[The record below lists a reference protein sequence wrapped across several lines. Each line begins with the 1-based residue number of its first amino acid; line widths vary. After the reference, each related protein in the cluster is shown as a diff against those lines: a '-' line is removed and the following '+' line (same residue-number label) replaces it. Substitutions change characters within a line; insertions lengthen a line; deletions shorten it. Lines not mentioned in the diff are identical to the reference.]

1 MTSAVGGG
9 EEGGPQKADERNKT
23 ADFCMRQGGRGSK
36 IPIILRT
43 SYKYRQRRY
52 ERDRLLPRPEMHGCT
67 GGAVK
72 PSGAEFAEEKSQAGF
87 FCVKCEKKN
96 KYVQRTASSFSSFN
110 MSLEFHDSVRQSVS
124 QKDSPPVWRNGKS
137 GRANTVQVS
146 LKTMSE

>member
-1 MTSAVGGG
+1 MGRRGSPKSRRKEQNQLISVCD
-9 EEGGPQKADERNKT
+9 K
-23 ADFCMRQGGRGSK
+23 GGRGSK

-72 PSGAEFAEEKSQAGF
+72 PSGAEFAEEKSQAVF

-124 QKDSPPVWRNGKS
+124 QTASVEEWKKWPSKHGASVTQDSYVGTND
-137 GRANTVQVS
+137 N
-146 LKTMSE
+146 E